1 MGLVGKAKRGG
12 RPGGDGAKGQTH
24 TLSKGG
30 HCCSAPVDHCSV
42 DMQPCVSNFPRK
54 AGNPDF
60 FLVCKWG
67 RGYLLIFQCW
77 QLIQKFEKQPAGQR
91 KHIHSL
97 SWLTGCQLL
106 ASSLK
111 EMGRNRHM

>member
-1 MGLVGKAKRGG
+1 MGPRA
-12 RPGGDGAKGQTH
+12 H
-24 TLSKGG
+24 TVSKGG

-42 DMQPCVSNFPRK
+42 DMQPSVSRSSNFSRK

-60 FLVCKWG
+60 FLVCEWG
-67 RGYLLIFQCW
+67 KGFLLIFQCW
-77 QLIQKFEKQPAGQR
+77 QLIQKFEKQRVGQR

-97 SWLTGCQLL
+97 NWLTGCQLL

-111 EMGRNRHM
+111 EMGRNRCM

>member
-1 MGLVGKAKRGG
+1 MGPRAR
-12 RPGGDGAKGQTH
+12 
-24 TLSKGG
+24 TLSKATVAQLLWIIAAWT
-30 HCCSAPVDHCSV
+30 CNPVSLDPPIF
-42 DMQPCVSNFPRK
+42 QEK
-54 AGNPDF
+54 QEILI
-60 FLVCKWG
+60 FLVCEWG

-77 QLIQKFEKQPAGQR
+77 QLIQKFEKQPVSQR

-97 SWLTGCQLL
+97 NWLIGCQLL

>member
-12 RPGGDGAKGQTH
+12 SQVGVGPRDKHIPCPKGPIVAQLLWIIAAWT
-24 TLSKGG
+24 
-30 HCCSAPVDHCSV
+30 CNPVSPIF
-42 DMQPCVSNFPRK
+42 QEK
-54 AGNPDF
+54 QEILIF

-97 SWLTGCQLL
+97 RWLTGCQLL

-111 EMGRNRHM
+111 EMGRNRHL